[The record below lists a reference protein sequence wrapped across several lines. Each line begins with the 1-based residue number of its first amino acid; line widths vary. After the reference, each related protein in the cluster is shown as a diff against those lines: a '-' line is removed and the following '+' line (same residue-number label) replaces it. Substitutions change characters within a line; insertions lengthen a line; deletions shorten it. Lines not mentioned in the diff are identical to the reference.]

1 MHVDGWRVVEC
12 PSFSSLIALTLTVFV
27 YHGDGSPPWLAED
40 LPGQHLHLLSLPL
53 GNPVSYI
60 FFFTLV
66 VGVQVSSQVMQL
78 ELHCTKSYSD
88 CQDWHPF
95 PLDSQECS
103 IGMSLL

>member
-1 MHVDGWRVVEC
+1 MPIVLLSHCLDPNCLYVH
-12 PSFSSLIALTLTVFV
+12 
-27 YHGDGSPPWLAED
+27 HGDGSPPWLAED

-66 VGVQVSSQVMQL
+66 VRVQVSSQVMQL

-88 CQDWHPF
+88 CQD
-95 PLDSQECS
+95 S
-103 IGMSLL
+103 